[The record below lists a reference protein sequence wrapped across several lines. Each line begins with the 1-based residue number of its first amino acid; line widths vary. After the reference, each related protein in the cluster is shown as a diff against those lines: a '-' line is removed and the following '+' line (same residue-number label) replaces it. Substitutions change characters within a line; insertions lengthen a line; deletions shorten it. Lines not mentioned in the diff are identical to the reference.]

1 MARDKV
7 TKPTLSQDTLNAL
20 SQLKKKRTDVPM
32 NQKILKVV
40 RDIRKLQKNLMVL
53 MNEEQR
59 KRLKWDCGGYIIN
72 PDSKNPRVI
81 LSISEANYAH
91 QMIVYYLSR
100 SNYINIENVNKLNY
114 DLPDSIKVRFNIGS
128 IKAESTF
135 GERKLDEFLSNL
147 VSEHLKKVNEIM
159 ETTPISLQ
167 GANIY
172 DSDSESIKIFPN
184 GFDDVD
190 FYSPY
195 QGGWINED
203 VDLILPEDSILNQP
217 KIREFMEHN
226 DVYTCRDY
234 IKDKLNVPLGFNF
247 DIDSE

>member
-1 MARDKV
+1 MSKDKI
-7 TKPTLSQDTLNAL
+7 TLSQDTLNAL
-20 SQLKKKRTDVPM
+20 NQLKKKSTDLSM

-40 RDIRKLQKNLMVL
+40 RDISKLQKNLMVL
-53 MNEEQR
+53 MNENQR
-59 KRLKWDCGGYIIN
+59 KRLKWDCGGYIIH
-72 PDSKNPRVI
+72 PDSKNPRVV
-81 LSISEANYAH
+81 LSISEVNYAH

-114 DLPDSIKVRFNIGS
+114 DLPDSIKVRFDIGS

-147 VSEHLKKVNEIM
+147 VSEHLKKVHEIM
-159 ETTPISLQ
+159 ETQPISLQ
-167 GANIY
+167 GCNVY
-172 DSDSESIKIFPN
+172 DSDSETIHIFPN

-217 KIREFMEHN
+217 EIREFMEHN

>member
-7 TKPTLSQDTLNAL
+7 TRPTLSQDTLNAL
-20 SQLKKKRTDVPM
+20 SQLKKKNTEMPM
-32 NQKILKVV
+32 EEKIRKVV
-40 RDIRKLQKNLMVL
+40 RDISKLQKNLMVL
-53 MNEEQR
+53 MNENQR
-59 KRLKWDCGGYIIN
+59 SRIKWDCGGYIIH
-72 PDSKNPRVI
+72 PDSKNPRVV

-114 DLPDSIKVRFNIGS
+114 DLPDSIKVRFDIGS

-147 VSEHLKKVNEIM
+147 VSEHLKKAHEIM
-159 ETTPISLQ
+159 ETQPISLQ
-167 GANIY
+167 GCNVY
-172 DSDSESIKIFPN
+172 DSDSETIHIFPN

-203 VDLILPEDSILNQP
+203 VDLILPEDSILNRP
-217 KIREFMEHN
+217 EIREFMEHN

-234 IKDKLNVPLGFNF
+234 IKDKINVPRGFNF

>member
-7 TKPTLSQDTLNAL
+7 TRPTLSQDALN
-20 SQLKKKRTDVPM
+20 QLKKKRTEMPM
-32 NQKILKVV
+32 KEKILKVV
-40 RDIRKLQKNLMVL
+40 RDIGKLQKNLMVL
-53 MNEEQR
+53 MNENQR
-59 KRLKWDCGGYIIN
+59 KRIKWDCGGYIIH

-81 LSISEANYAH
+81 LSVSEANYAH

-100 SNYINIENVNKLNY
+100 SNYVSIENVNKLNY
-114 DLPDSIKVRFNIGS
+114 DLPDSIKFRFDIGS

-147 VSEHLKKVNEIM
+147 VSEHLKKVHEIM
-159 ETTPISLQ
+159 ETKPISLQ

-172 DSDSESIKIFPN
+172 DSDAETIHIFPN
-184 GFDDVD
+184 GFEEVD

-217 KIREFMEHN
+217 EIREFMEHN

-234 IKDKLNVPLGFNF
+234 IKDKLNVPLGFDF